1 MSSALSDKTIRS
13 IISSGFNI
21 VEPFDENSLQPAS
34 IDLKLGNIHYKYK
47 VNEYILGEYLNDEIV
62 DKEEF
67 EELHLKHGEIAFIGI
82 NEKISIPQDTIGII
96 FPRSSITR
104 LGIQIITTYMN
115 PGYVGNMPLTIINHS
130 RMEITLKPG
139 YRVAQLVLIS
149 LTELPDINYKERTN
163 AKYYN
168 EKVDYSKL
176 HTDKELE
183 EMMDEILK
191 QETPVLYKMMKT

>member
-1 MSSALSDKTIRS
+1 
-13 IISSGFNI
+13 
-21 VEPFDENSLQPAS
+21 
-34 IDLKLGNIHYKYK
+34 
-47 VNEYILGEYLNDEIV
+47 
-62 DKEEF
+62 
-67 EELHLKHGEIAFIGI
+67 
-82 NEKISIPQDTIGII
+82 
-96 FPRSSITR
+96 
-104 LGIQIITTYMN
+104 
-115 PGYVGNMPLTIINHS
+115 LTIINHS